1 MLSVVVALAAGV
13 DPQTGITHLVPTL
26 TALLSWTIKRACQEV
41 NDLGPRKPCS
51 PLTLTGK
58 TTLTLFV
65 LCRKLKM
72 T

>member
-26 TALLSWTIKRACQEV
+26 TALLSWKIERACRQG
-41 NDLGPRKPCS
+41 NDPGSRKHCS

-58 TTLTLFV
+58 STLTLFV
-65 LCRKLKM
+65 LCRKLK
-72 T
+72 TT